1 MNPERLANH
10 GQLQVAIIDSQPNAD
25 NPKRV
30 ILGPLVEISEHCAGS
45 ASEIECRQVA
55 AKDPKKE

>member
-1 MNPERLANH
+1 M
-10 GQLQVAIIDSQPNAD
+10 IDSQPNAD

-30 ILGPLVEISEHCAGS
+30 ILGPLVEISEHCPGS